1 MHIFEVLHHF
11 IKECSVSKWFLTVE
25 GRAVEKKSMLFSIV
39 FLFIKELYGRVV
51 PPKVEQGIYSQEI
64 MFSKNKGCKYRP

>member
-25 GRAVEKKSMLFSIV
+25 GRAVEKMHIVLDSFLIHKGTVWKSSA
-39 FLFIKELYGRVV
+39 
-51 PPKVEQGIYSQEI
+51 S
-64 MFSKNKGCKYRP
+64 